1 MHTPSY
7 TKGMNNSFTNC
18 INKICGEELTSLVT
32 YKYSVFGGNT
42 IVLEGHKGI
51 LDYSA
56 CKVSFK
62 VGKGSLIVVGN
73 NLQIKCLDN
82 RFAVVVGKICSVE
95 VAQ

>member
-1 MHTPSY
+1 
-7 TKGMNNSFTNC
+7 MNNSFKHC
-18 INKICGEELTSLVT
+18 IDQICGQEITALAT

-51 LDYSA
+51 LDYST

-82 RFAVVVGKICSVE
+82 RFAVVVGKICSVG

>member
-1 MHTPSY
+1 
-7 TKGMNNSFTNC
+7 MNNSFTSC
-18 INKICGEELTSLVT
+18 INKICGEELCSLVT

-51 LDYSA
+51 LDYST

-62 VGKGSLIVVGN
+62 VGKGSLIVVGS

-82 RFAVVVGKICSVE
+82 RFAVVIGKICSVE
-95 VAQ
+95 VTQ